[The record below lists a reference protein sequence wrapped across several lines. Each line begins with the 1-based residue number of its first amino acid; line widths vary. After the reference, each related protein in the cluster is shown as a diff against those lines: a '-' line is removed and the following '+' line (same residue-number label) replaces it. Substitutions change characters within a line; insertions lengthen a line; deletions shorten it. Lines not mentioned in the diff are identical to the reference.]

1 MVTGFLYRAAMVTD
15 PDAGLQEA
23 LTLRFQGEEE
33 DGTEIHELRAAH
45 VAEVLTGLV
54 GLSSDF
60 AKAGAF
66 GDGPAGSEV
75 LVRPAQEGSFI
86 IEVLRI
92 VRDLDPTTIAAYA
105 AATGMPTLGQI
116 IWWATKSARAEPSGA
131 EYLENGNVLVS
142 WQDNTVQEI
151 PQAAWREL
159 NKRDR
164 RRKKQLRQIMAPLSD
179 QRVSSVEVEAVPRA
193 GAEAGE
199 AEAAFTLSRP
209 DYNAVRPEDDITETS
224 KIFDTEAQMSAI
236 DFDDPTRWRVK
247 TTDENRLATVEDGDF
262 LGRVARGLA
271 IRKSD
276 IFNLKVRED
285 AVEKN
290 GRRRRTWTVLE
301 VISHKRAANDDDD
314 G

>member
-1 MVTGFLYRAAMVTD
+1 MVSES
-15 PDAGLQEA
+15 DAGLQDA
-23 LTLRFQGEEE
+23 LTLRFQGKEE

-86 IEVLRI
+86 IEVLR
-92 VRDLDPTTIAAYA
+92 VAQDLNADTIAAYA
-105 AATGMPTLGQI
+105 AAGGMPTLGQI

-179 QRVSSVEVEAVPRA
+179 QRVSSVEVEAVPPA
-193 GAEAGE
+193 EVEAGE
-199 AEAAFTLSRP
+199 AEAAFTLTRP
-209 DYNAVRPEDDITETS
+209 DYNAVQPEDDITETS
-224 KIFDTEAQMSAI
+224 EIFETEAQMSAI
-236 DFDDPTRWRVK
+236 DFDDPTRWRVR
-247 TTDENRLATVEDGDF
+247 TTDENRLATVEDDDF
-262 LGRVARGLA
+262 LGRVAEGMA

-290 GRRRRTWTVLE
+290 GRTRRTWTVLE
-301 VISHKRAANDDDD
+301 VISHRRAVRDDDD
-314 G
+314 T

>member
-1 MVTGFLYRAAMVTD
+1 MVAE
-15 PDAGLQEA
+15 PDAGLQDA
-23 LTLRFQGEEE
+23 LTLRFQGKEE

-86 IEVLRI
+86 IEVLR
-92 VRDLDPTTIAAYA
+92 VVQDLDVDTIATYA
-105 AATGMPTLGQI
+105 AAGGVPTLGQI
-116 IWWATKSARAEPSGA
+116 IWWATRSARAKPSGLQ
-131 EYLENGNVLVS
+131 YLDNGNVLVS

-159 NKRDR
+159 NKHDR

-179 QRVSSVEVEAVPRA
+179 HRVSSVEVQAAPPAEV
-193 GAEAGE
+193 EAGE
-199 AEAAFTLSRP
+199 AQAAFTLTRP
-209 DYNAVRPEDDITETS
+209 DYNAVQPEDDITETS
-224 KIFDTEAQMSAI
+224 EIFETEAQMSAI
-236 DFDDPTRWRVK
+236 DFDDSTRWRVK
-247 TTDENRLATVEDGDF
+247 TTDQNRLATVEDEDF
-262 LGRVARGLA
+262 LGQVAGGLA

-285 AVEKN
+285 VVEKN
-290 GRRRRTWTVLE
+290 GRTRRAWTILEVVSRRR
-301 VISHKRAANDDDD
+301 AAHDDDD
-314 G
+314 T

>member
-1 MVTGFLYRAAMVTD
+1 MVTE

-23 LTLRFQGEEE
+23 LTLRFQGKEE
-33 DGTEIHELRAAH
+33 DGTDIHELRAAH

-86 IEVLRI
+86 IEVLR
-92 VRDLDPTTIAAYA
+92 VVQDLDPTTIAAYA
-105 AATGMPTLGQI
+105 AAGGMPTLGQI
-116 IWWATKSARAEPSGA
+116 IWWATKSARAEPSA
-131 EYLENGNVLVS
+131 VQYLDNGNVLVS

-164 RRKKQLRQIMAPLSD
+164 RRTKQLRQIMAPLSD
-179 QRVSSVEVEAVPRA
+179 QRVSSVEVEAVPPA
-193 GAEAGE
+193 EIEAGE
-199 AEAAFTLSRP
+199 AEAAFTLTRP
-209 DYNAVRPEDDITETS
+209 DYNAVKPEDDITETS
-224 KIFDTEAQMSAI
+224 EIFDTEAQMSAI

-247 TTDENRLATVEDGDF
+247 TTDENRLATVEDDDF

-290 GRRRRTWTVLE
+290 GRTRRTWTVLE
-301 VISHKRAANDDDD
+301 VISHKRAAGDHDD

>member
-1 MVTGFLYRAAMVTD
+1 MVAE
-15 PDAGLQEA
+15 PDAGLQDA
-23 LTLRFQGEEE
+23 LTLRFQGKEE

-66 GDGPAGSEV
+66 GDGLAGSEV

-86 IEVLRI
+86 IEVLR
-92 VRDLDPTTIAAYA
+92 VVQDLDADTIAAYA
-105 AATGMPTLGQI
+105 AAGGMPTLGQI
-116 IWWATKSARAEPSGA
+116 IWWATKSARAEPSGV

-179 QRVSSVEVEAVPRA
+179 QRVSSVEVEAVPPA
-193 GAEAGE
+193 EIEAGE
-199 AEAAFTLSRP
+199 VEPFTLTRP
-209 DYNAVRPEDDITETS
+209 DYNAVQPEDEITETS
-224 KIFDTEAQMSAI
+224 EIFETEAQMSAI
-236 DFDDPTRWRVK
+236 DFDDPTRWRVR
-247 TTDENRLATVEDGDF
+247 TADENRLATVEDDDF
-262 LGRVARGLA
+262 LGQVAGGLA

-290 GRRRRTWTVLE
+290 GRNRRTWTVLE
-301 VISHKRAANDDDD
+301 VISHRRAARDDDD
-314 G
+314 T

>member
-1 MVTGFLYRAAMVTD
+1 MLTESD
-15 PDAGLQEA
+15 SDLQEV
-23 LTLRFQGEEE
+23 LTLRFQGKEE

-60 AKAGAF
+60 ARAGAF

-86 IEVLRI
+86 IEVLR
-92 VRDLDPTTIAAYA
+92 VAQDLDPTTVAAYA
-105 AATGMPTLGQI
+105 AAGGMPTLGQI

-179 QRVSSVEVEAVPRA
+179 QRVSSVEVEAVAPA
-193 GAEAGE
+193 EIEAGE
-199 AEAAFTLSRP
+199 AEAAFTLTRP
-209 DYNAVRPEDDITETS
+209 DYNAVQPEDDITETS
-224 KIFDTEAQMSAI
+224 EIFDTEAQMSAI

-247 TTDENRLATVEDGDF
+247 TTDENRLATVEDDDF

-285 AVEKN
+285 TVEKN
-290 GRRRRTWTVLE
+290 GRTRRTWTVLE
-301 VISHKRAANDDDD
+301 VISHRRAASDDDD